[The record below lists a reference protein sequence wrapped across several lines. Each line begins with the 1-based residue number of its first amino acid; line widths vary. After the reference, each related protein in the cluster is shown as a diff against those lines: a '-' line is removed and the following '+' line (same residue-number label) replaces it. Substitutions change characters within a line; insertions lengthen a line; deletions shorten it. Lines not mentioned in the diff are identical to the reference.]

1 MAEKKSPVQDVRDV
15 ALEEKLDK
23 LIGLITLQNKA
34 NDNVL
39 AFLNAIHTLLIEK
52 YKAQEILLEQHPPVR
67 FPSTSAPPA
76 SSDQETSPTVG
87 GSRQPEP
94 FNDYSD
100 RAPYGTQLEE
110 EARPTAQSFPVP
122 PNARPPAPPE
132 VSAQQIYRS
141 AVGHEEVVGEAADSD
156 ARGQPPSTKA
166 EMLEQQDQNRGEG
179 A

>member
-23 LIGLITLQNKA
+23 LIGLINLQNKISENIFQA
-34 NDNVL
+34 
-39 AFLNAIHTLLIEK
+39 LNGAYTLLIEK
-52 YKAQEILLEQHPPVR
+52 YKSQEILLEQHPPVR

-87 GSRQPEP
+87 GSHQPEP

-141 AVGHEEVVGEAADSD
+141 SVGHEEVVGQNADSD
-156 ARGQPPSTKA
+156 ARQQPPSTKA
-166 EMLEQQDQNRGEG
+166 AILEQREKADGED